1 MDVGCVGVGGCE
13 IWGMWVW
20 GVWMWGVEGGSGCQG
35 MGELIWLWGAGD
47 WTQILMLA

>member
-1 MDVGCVGVGGCE
+1 MGCIRVRCGGVGGCE
-13 IWGMWVW
+13 IW
-20 GVWMWGVEGGSGCQG
+20 GVWMWGVEGGGGCQG